1 MALAHSPSIVMN
13 GLVLGLDAA
22 NKKSYSQNEFQYSTD
37 IFGWCSSV
45 ALSACTISRDTV
57 SSPVGNTPL
66 KMSVT
71 GNDPHIAT
79 YNTSTWNI
87 APAANGQTWVVSVYV
102 KANVATTG
110 EIVLFGANSSGVSFV
125 GGAWLAISGAV
136 VNITTEWTRVSH
148 YITMANANIAFIHTR
163 LDGPETGG
171 TGQTI
176 WWDGLQVERV
186 PAGTTTPTPFT
197 SSYYGGSVYRDLIGT
212 NNGTLINYPT
222 YSSVNGGT
230 FSFDGTNDY
239 VDCGNSAVFNQ
250 SGGKSFTIT
259 CWAKFNSTPAAHNPV
274 FNKAATNGT
283 FEYTLGLSSSGSVQ
297 WLTSSNGTSYINRDV
312 GETISTGIWYYYAV
326 GFNFNSQVS
335 FASVNGK
342 QIYTAAQTGIFNGSR
357 AFEIG
362 RHNDSTTTMNGNIAQ
377 VSIYNRALTAAEIQQ
392 NFNATRGRFG
402 I

>member
-1 MALAHSPSIVMN
+1 MALAHSPAIITQN
-13 GLVLGLDAA
+13 LVLCLDAA
-22 NKKSYSQNEFQYSTD
+22 NSKSYPGSGTTWTD
-37 IFGWCSSV
+37 
-45 ALSACTISRDTV
+45 LSGN
-57 SSPVGNTPL
+57 GNT
-66 KMSVT
+66 
-71 GNDPHIAT
+71 
-79 YNTSTWNI
+79 
-87 APAANGQTWVVSVYV
+87 
-102 KANVATTG
+102 
-110 EIVLFGANSSGVSFV
+110 
-125 GGAWLAISGAV
+125 
-136 VNITTEWTRVSH
+136 
-148 YITMANANIAFIHTR
+148 
-163 LDGPETGG
+163 
-171 TGQTI
+171 
-176 WWDGLQVERV
+176 
-186 PAGTTTPTPFT
+186 
-197 SSYYGGSVYRDLIGT
+197 
-212 NNGTLINYPT
+212 GTLTNGPT
-222 YSSVNGGT
+222 FNSANFGSIV
-230 FSFDGTNDY
+230 FDGTNDY

-362 RHNDSTTTMNGNIAQ
+362 RHNDPTTTMNGNIAQ

-392 NFNATRGRFG
+392 NFNALRSRFS